1 MKQLIHVALILSAW
15 AARVNAVP
23 NEQLNSVKDACDLL
37 NSFFVDSEMLTQFN
51 GIFFNDFKTGRDFR
65 SQGPLSIG
73 GSFIADNAFLN
84 QRNQLSCTS
93 ESSQHGLIL
102 KGATNSSITVN
113 GLARIQVE
121 NSNITTPLDKCSV
134 TTADTRYD
142 FDLAKS
148 NAISMSRHLADM
160 LPNWSIDRMGIIV
173 KLVAEGISVKQ
184 PYNVFTMPAKCGA
197 GPYQAKNYFAC
208 KENKECETPAQT
220 LSDGHAM
227 FLGRTSRWTGPVE
240 QIYPNDNL
248 VIFNVP
254 VLEGETFDIQTKNP
268 SIGLNACNT
277 IYNFYAVNRSGK
289 FEANGKFRIK
299 RSSEDSLNGMILAP
313 QAHIIDNATG
323 SFAGQVIADS
333 YESTDDG
340 VQIFDYQ
347 SAGGEQCQVFTGC
360 VTKKDIT
367 LVRRKTGDAG
377 FASNPV
383 PADPALPG
391 VTTSRNS
398 SSSTVDPKPIDTG
411 GVQPRHKDNKHWLQ
425 IPNSGNKHNEFKKY
439 HQEKEGKEKGGDPDK

>member
-15 AARVNAVP
+15 AARVNSVP
-23 NEQLNSVKDACDLL
+23 NEQLDSVKDACNLL

-51 GIFFNDFKTGRDFR
+51 GIFFNDFKTGKDFR

-84 QRNQLSCTS
+84 QRNQLACSS

-121 NSNITTPLDKCSV
+121 NSNIRTPLDKCSV
-134 TTADTRYD
+134 TTTDTRYD

-148 NAISMSRHLADM
+148 NAIAMSHHLADM

-173 KLVAEGISVKQ
+173 KLIAEGISVKQ

-248 VIFNVP
+248 VIFNERNVP
-254 VLEGETFDIQTKNP
+254 VMEGEIFDIQTKNP
-268 SIGLNACNT
+268 SVGLNACNT
-277 IYNFYAVNRSGK
+277 IYNFYAVNRNGK
-289 FEANGKFRIK
+289 FEANGKFSIK
-299 RSSEDSLNGMILAP
+299 RSSENSLNGMILAP

-347 SAGGEQCQVFTGC
+347 SVGGEQCQVFAGC

-367 LVRRKTGDAG
+367 LVRRQAGDADV
-377 FASNPV
+377 ASNPV
-383 PADPALPG
+383 ATDPTRPG
-391 VTTSRNS
+391 VPASRNS
-398 SSSTVDPKPIDTG
+398 LISSSTVDP
-411 GVQPRHKDNKHWLQ
+411 VASNQPRYKAKHQ
-425 IPNSGNKHNEFKKY
+425 SNNGKKHNEFKKY
-439 HQEKEGKEKGGDPDK
+439 HQEIEGKESINNSQ

>member
-1 MKQLIHVALILSAW
+1 M
-15 AARVNAVP
+15 
-23 NEQLNSVKDACDLL
+23 
-37 NSFFVDSEMLTQFN
+37 
-51 GIFFNDFKTGRDFR
+51 
-65 SQGPLSIG
+65 
-73 GSFIADNAFLN
+73 
-84 QRNQLSCTS
+84 
-93 ESSQHGLIL
+93 
-102 KGATNSSITVN
+102 
-113 GLARIQVE
+113 
-121 NSNITTPLDKCSV
+121 
-134 TTADTRYD
+134 
-142 FDLAKS
+142 
-148 NAISMSRHLADM
+148 
-160 LPNWSIDRMGIIV
+160 
-173 KLVAEGISVKQ
+173 
-184 PYNVFTMPAKCGA
+184 
-197 GPYQAKNYFAC
+197 
-208 KENKECETPAQT
+208 
-220 LSDGHAM
+220 
-227 FLGRTSRWTGPVE
+227 
-240 QIYPNDNL
+240 
-248 VIFNVP
+248 
-254 VLEGETFDIQTKNP
+254 
-268 SIGLNACNT
+268 
-277 IYNFYAVNRSGK
+277 
-289 FEANGKFRIK
+289 RIK
-299 RSSEDSLNGMILAP
+299 PP